1 MMMRIAAA
9 LLATISLTAA
19 SLPTEGPLPEAKPA
33 EAERSSDK
41 SLPDNTKIPETKDIP
56 TPAAK
61 PQPPA
66 EAETPGK
73 QPSSEPQS
81 PTKPGT
87 EAESK
92 TETKS
97 KTPEEPAVPNIIKED
112 PQAYAACLSDLKA
125 MGAEFTEAESISEED
140 GTCGIEKPIRLTSP
154 LPGIKLSDPSPL
166 RCEAALAL
174 SHWLK
179 DTVQP
184 ALKVAFPDKQIV
196 GVRNAASY
204 ACRKRNHA
212 ETGKISEHAKGNAID
227 VIALEFDKGD
237 AIEMKPKTED
247 PTLEGA
253 FQRTATAG
261 ACLHFRTV
269 LSPGSDATHEDHL
282 HLDVLERK
290 GDYRYCR

>member
-19 SLPTEGPLPEAKPA
+19 NLPTEGPRPEAKPA
-33 EAERSSDK
+33 EAQGSSEK
-41 SLPDNTKIPETKDIP
+41 SLSDNTGIPETKDVP

-66 EAETPGK
+66 EPETPGK
-73 QPSSEPQS
+73 QPASEPQS
-81 PTKPGT
+81 ASKPATDVET
-87 EAESK
+87 E
-92 TETKS
+92 S
-97 KTPEEPAVPNIIKED
+97 KTPEEPAVQSIIKED
-112 PQAYAACLSDLKA
+112 SQAYAACLSELKS
-125 MGAEFTEAESISEED
+125 MGAEFFEAEPISEED

-166 RCEAALAL
+166 RCETALAL
-174 SHWLK
+174 SHWLN

-184 ALKVAFPDKQIV
+184 AVKVAFPDKKII

-227 VIALEFDKGD
+227 VIALELDKGD
-237 AIEMKPKTED
+237 VIGMKPKAED
-247 PTLEGA
+247 PTMEGA
-253 FQRTATAG
+253 FQRTATTG

-282 HLDVLERK
+282 HLDVLSRK
-290 GDYRYCR
+290 DQYRYCR

>member
-19 SLPTEGPLPEAKPA
+19 NLPIEGPLPEAKPV
-33 EAERSSDK
+33 EAQRSSDK

-56 TPAAK
+56 TPVAK
-61 PQPPA
+61 PQSTT
-66 EAETPGK
+66 EPGA
-73 QPSSEPQS
+73 QVE
-81 PTKPGT
+81 
-87 EAESK
+87 
-92 TETKS
+92 S
-97 KTPEEPAVPNIIKED
+97 KTPEEPAVQNIVKED
-112 PQAYAACLSDLKA
+112 PQAYAVCLSQLKSL
-125 MGAEFTEAESISEED
+125 GAEFSEAESISDED
-140 GTCGIEKPIRLTSP
+140 GTCGIEKPIRLTRP

-166 RCEAALAL
+166 RCKAALAL

-184 ALKVAFPDKQIV
+184 TLKVAFPDKKIT

-204 ACRKRNHA
+204 TCRKRNHA

-247 PTLEGA
+247 PTMEGA
-253 FQRTATAG
+253 FQRTVTAG

-282 HLDVLERK
+282 HLDILERK
-290 GDYRYCR
+290 GGYRYCR